1 MEQKQVKGRSL
12 VFQQIMLKQLAT
24 HIQKGGK
31 KNKNTKR
38 EWEHMEER
46 IEKKKKIFNLTL
58 THLQK

>member
-31 KNKNTKR
+31 KKNKNTKR

-46 IEKKKKIFNLTL
+46 IEKKKRSST
-58 THLQK
+58 